1 MTRDP
6 MTSILVVC
14 TGNICRSPIAEG
26 LLRNALQ
33 RRFGDAAPAV
43 SSAGTSGLE
52 GSDAM
57 PESVQAAY
65 ELGVDISG
73 HRGRRLTAQ
82 MAEGSD
88 LLLCMAS
95 NHSDVLTFEF
105 DFGSRA
111 FTLKELVRLLESLP
125 TVDPGSAPA
134 GLVSRVAAAQ
144 AARAHHDGPA
154 SRDNDIAD
162 PLGQP
167 IEAYRAIAWE
177 IDTWTDRLV
186 DGLFGPAADTG
197 SALEGT

>member
-1 MTRDP
+1 VTRDP

-26 LLRNALQ
+26 FLRNALQ

-73 HRGRRLTAQ
+73 HRGRRLTAG

-95 NHSDVLTFEF
+95 NHSDMLTFEF
-105 DFGSRA
+105 DLGARA
-111 FTLKELVRLLESLP
+111 FTLKELVRLLESMP
-125 TVDPGSAPA
+125 AVDAGGGPE
-134 GLVSRVAAAQ
+134 GLVARVAEAQ

-177 IDTWTDRLV
+177 IETWMNRLV
-186 DGLFGPAADTG
+186 DGLFGPVVDAG
-197 SALEGT
+197 SAVEGT

>member
-1 MTRDP
+1 

-33 RRFGDAAPAV
+33 RRFGDAAPEV

-52 GSDAM
+52 GSNAM
-57 PESVQAAY
+57 PESVQAVY

-73 HRGRRLTAQ
+73 HRGRRLTAG
-82 MAEGSD
+82 MADRSD

-105 DFGSRA
+105 DLGPRA

-125 TVDPGSAPA
+125 APDPGRSPE
-134 GLVSRVAAAQ
+134 GLAERLAAAQ
-144 AARAHHDGPA
+144 AARVHHDTPA

-167 IEAYRAIAWE
+167 MEAYRAIAWE
-177 IDTWTDRLV
+177 IETWTDRLV
-186 DGLFGPAADTG
+186 DGLFGLAIDP
-197 SALEGT
+197 GTAEQGA